1 MRWPR
6 IRVLP
11 VFYGIAGLTLVVKL
25 GGAITAIGSVG
36 LAAAEA
42 AQPASAP
49 AAATPAAAPAPAEAG
64 KAERPAPPPPVD
76 PETLKALAERRAELD
91 KRAEEIREQEATI
104 AAAQKRLD
112 EKLTEAR
119 AIESKIAAAEK
130 AKDDAEEARIMSL
143 VKIYEKMKPKDAAQV
158 FERLEMPVLLKV
170 IERMKEAK
178 TAPILAAMD
187 PGKAKAVTVAIAGKD
202 DPKASPAKL

>member
-6 IRVLP
+6 LRVLP
-11 VFYGIAGLTLVVKL
+11 AFYAIAGLALVVKL
-25 GGAITAIGSVG
+25 GGAIAAIGNVG

-42 AQPASAP
+42 AQPAPAP
-49 AAATPAAAPAPAEAG
+49 AAQPAPSDAAKSDRPAAPAP
-64 KAERPAPPPPVD
+64 VD
-76 PETLKALAERRAELD
+76 ADTLKALAQRRAELD
-91 KRAEEIREQEATI
+91 KRAEEIRDKEATI

-112 EKLTEAR
+112 EKLAEAR
-119 AIESKIAAAEK
+119 AIEGKIAAAEK
-130 AKDDAEEARIMSL
+130 ARDEAEEARIMSL

-178 TAPILAAMD
+178 SAPILAAMD
-187 PGKAKAVTVAIAGKD
+187 PAKAKAVTVAIAGKD
-202 DPKASPAKL
+202 DPKAPPAKQGKL